1 MNCQPENRGVDISIM
16 FHDISSLKKIS
27 IKKQRSF

>member
-1 MNCQPENRGVDISIM
+1 MNCQPENRDVNNSNM
-16 FHDISSLKKIS
+16 FNDISSLKKIS